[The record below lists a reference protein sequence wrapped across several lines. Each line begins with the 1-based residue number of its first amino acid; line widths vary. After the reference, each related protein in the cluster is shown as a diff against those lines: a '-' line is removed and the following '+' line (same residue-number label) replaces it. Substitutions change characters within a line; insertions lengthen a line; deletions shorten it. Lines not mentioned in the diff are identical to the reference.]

1 MNKDR
6 KLTDVIFKFSDKDV
20 YRCAM
25 LNLNECLSKN
35 ECIQDKC
42 YRYKFCA
49 GNNLTH
55 INLYVEKLETALN
68 EVKKYIHS
76 EEFFM
81 NMNKG
86 KEFINEEYFTS
97 QEKINEIILEVI
109 SDE

>member
-6 KLTDVIFKFSDKDV
+6 KLTDVIFKFTCKDT

-35 ECIQDKC
+35 VCSQEKC
-42 YRYKFCA
+42 DRYKFCA

-68 EVKKYIHS
+68 EIRKYVDDNKNLNWYVESCHFDDILQIIDKVGGND
-76 EEFFM
+76 EE
-81 NMNKG
+81 N
-86 KEFINEEYFTS
+86 
-97 QEKINEIILEVI
+97 
-109 SDE
+109 